1 MLHGMP
7 LGEQLKHYRRAKRI
21 EQTELAEQLQ
31 VSRDSIM
38 VLENREIRF
47 PNLELLTNIIEILD
61 IKDKIVLPD
70 YIKFLMDNPSKKI
83 KAFKEKNKLVHNE
96 FAELL
101 DLDRSNLR
109 KWLNGQVQIS
119 LKGYEKLKRVGVV

>member
-1 MLHGMP
+1 MP

-119 LKGYEKLKRVGVV
+119 FKGYEKLKRVGVV